1 MKKKLF
7 ALLFTVILLAALA
20 LPAWGESAAMAYVF
34 DLNDL
39 LSWEEWS
46 ALETRAGEIS
56 ANHGCGVYIITVEN
70 YLDYGTGDVLAVA
83 EQLFSDP
90 EQPLGLGQDRNGV
103 LLLLSMAERDYA
115 LFVHGDGAMRAFPD
129 QTQALLED
137 AFLPALGENDWQGGF
152 SAYLEACDTYLTQ
165 APEET
170 PGQNAPGMD
179 YDLSQEGMAP
189 MGSPRGDRGKRIAM
203 AVGISCLLALIVCG
217 VLWAQMR
224 SVRPQS
230 RAWDYAQNGL
240 QLTDHRDHYTH
251 TTETRRR
258 IEPPPSSGGGHGG
271 SHSSHSSSSSGRSGK
286 F

>member
-7 ALLFTVILLAALA
+7 ALLLAIVLLAALA

-34 DLNDL
+34 DLDDL

-90 EQPLGLGQDRNGV
+90 EQPLGLGQDHSGI

-115 LFVHGDGAMRAFPD
+115 LFVHGSTALAAFPD

-137 AFLPALGENDWQGGF
+137 AFLPSLGENDWQGGF
-152 SAYLEACDTYLTQ
+152 AAYLEACDTYLTQ
-165 APEET
+165 APEE
-170 PGQNAPGMD
+170 APGMD

-189 MGSPRGDRGKRIAM
+189 RDDRGKKVAL

-230 RAWDYAQNGL
+230 RAWNYAKNGL
-240 QLTDHRDHYTH
+240 QLTDQRDHYTH
-251 TTETRRR
+251 TTETRRH
-258 IEPPPSSGGGHGG
+258 IEPPPSSGSSGG
-271 SHSSHSSSSSGRSGK
+271 SHSSHSSGSSGRSGK

>member
-170 PGQNAPGMD
+170 PAMD
-179 YDLSQEGMAP
+179 YDLSQEEPAP
-189 MGSPRGDRGKRIAM
+189 GESPEGDLGDGIM
-203 AVGISCLLALIVCG
+203 MVVGISCLLALIVCG

-224 SVRPQS
+224 SVRPQA

-251 TTETRRR
+251 TTETRRH
-258 IEPPPSSGGGHGG
+258 IDPPPSSSGSGG
-271 SHSSHSSSSSGRSGK
+271 SHSSHSSGSSGRSGK

>member
-7 ALLFTVILLAALA
+7 ALLFTVALLAATA
-20 LPAWGESAAMAYVF
+20 LLVWGESAAMAYVF
-34 DLNDL
+34 DLEDL

-46 ALETRAGEIS
+46 ALESRASEIS
-56 ANHGCGVYIITVEN
+56 ASHGCGVYIITVEN

-90 EQPLGLGQDRNGV
+90 ERPLGTGQDRDGV

-115 LFVHGDGAMRAFPD
+115 LFVHGAGAMAAFPD
-129 QTQALLED
+129 RTQALLED

-170 PGQNAPGMD
+170 PGRD
-179 YDLSQEGMAP
+179 YDLSYAAAPAREG
-189 MGSPRGDRGKRIAM
+189 RGKRVLL
-203 AVGISCLLALIVCG
+203 AVGISWGLALVVCL

-230 RAWDYAQNGL
+230 RAWDYAKNGL

-271 SHSSHSSSSSGRSGK
+271 GHSSHSSGSGRSGK